1 MNLSAE
7 AKVGLVSV
15 VGVVILSLM
24 VMWVGHLDF
33 NDKGY
38 PVQAVFRQVDGL
50 VEGNPVR
57 YAGVEVGKIIQVTVT
72 PQGVLVKMQLRP
84 GVTIPEGSKFT
95 ISSQGL
101 LGEKYI
107 EIIPNPNTNRYLG
120 AGDQVTGVDPQR
132 LDDLF
137 NAADQLLRDIQKLVN
152 NFNDVI
158 GTEQSK
164 AALKQTILNLQAITG
179 NLEVFTASIQRMA
192 VNSEQDIAVT
202 AKNLRGMSERLL
214 SASKQAD
221 AFMSEFAADGKT
233 GIELK
238 QTVESIRRTAQ
249 KIENM
254 AATLEKEVTDPETM
268 QSINTTVKNAQ
279 EVSEKA
285 NKILMELQNVKTEG
299 GVEILSH
306 EDAYQTNF
314 DIRVRSGNKNFLQL
328 GVNDIGEENKT
339 NVQLGKQSGKLT
351 SRIGLFDDKAGVG
364 FDNQIGDRATI
375 TVEVIDPNDM
385 RIKVRGQYLV
395 EDNAILVQKE
405 DINDSNQPTYIGVR
419 KNF

>member
-15 VGVVILSLM
+15 VGALILGLM

-57 YAGVEVGKIIQVTVT
+57 YAGVEIGKIIRVTVT

-179 NLEVFTASIQRMA
+179 NLEVFSASIQRMA

-202 AKNLRGMSERLL
+202 TKNLREMSQRLL

-221 AFMSEFAADGKT
+221 AFMSEFAAEGKT

-238 QTVESIRRTAQ
+238 QTVESIHRTAQ
-249 KIENM
+249 RIENM

-268 QSINTTVKNAQ
+268 RSINTTLKNAR
-279 EVSEKA
+279 EASEKA
-285 NKILMELQNVKTEG
+285 NKILIKLQNVKTEG

-306 EDAYQTNF
+306 ENAYQTNF
-314 DIRVRSGNKNFLQL
+314 DIRVRSDNKNFLQL

-351 SRIGLFDDKAGVG
+351 SRIGLFNDKAGVG
-364 FDNQIGDRATI
+364 FDNQIGDKATI
-375 TVEVIDPNDM
+375 TVEVIDPNDT

-395 EDNAILVQKE
+395 GDNAILVQKE

>member
-7 AKVGLVSV
+7 AKVGLVSI
-15 VGVVILSLM
+15 VGAVILVFM

-57 YAGVEVGKIIQVTVT
+57 YAGVEIGKITQVAVI

-84 GVTIPEGSKFT
+84 GITIPEGSKFT

-107 EIIPNPNTNRYLG
+107 EIIPNPNATRYLG

-137 NAADQLLRDIQKLVN
+137 NTADQLLRDVQKLVN
-152 NFNDVI
+152 NLNDVI
-158 GTEQSK
+158 GGEESK
-164 AALKQTILNLQAITG
+164 TALKQTILNLQAITG
-179 NLEVFTASIQRMA
+179 NLEVFSASIQRMA
-192 VNSEQDIAVT
+192 VSSEQDIAASV
-202 AKNLRGMSERLL
+202 KNLRGVSERLL

-221 AFMSEFAADGKT
+221 AFMSQFAADGKT
-233 GIELK
+233 GLELK
-238 QTVESIRRTAQ
+238 QTVESIHRTAQ

-254 AATLEKEVTDPETM
+254 ASSLEKDVTDPEIR
-268 QSINTTVKNAQ
+268 QSIHATVKNAR
-279 EVSEKA
+279 EASEKA
-285 NKILMELQNVKTEG
+285 NNMLIKLQGVKAEG
-299 GVEILSH
+299 GVEILAH
-306 EDAYQTNF
+306 DDTYQTNF
-314 DIRVRSGNKNFLQL
+314 DMRVHSAGKNFLQL

-339 NVQLGKQSGKLT
+339 NIQLGKQSGNLT
-351 SRIGLFDDKAGVG
+351 SRIGLFDDKAGIG
-364 FDNQIGDRATI
+364 FDNQISDKAKI
-375 TVEVIDPNDM
+375 TVEVIDPNDT
-385 RIKVRGQYLV
+385 RIKVRGQYLLG
-395 EDNAILVQKE
+395 DDAILIQKE